1 MTETTKQRIP
11 TNANSRE
18 IANSVYETIDKI
30 NLKGESTNLNFELQ
44 FKFARFKFSIGEF
57 DEANKLLGICNSMT
71 IDYGLPEN
79 YEIYYWAGRISEQKG
94 EIDKA
99 KTTYEITLRK
109 CNDNPSL
116 ISRTEIIEALERTK
130 KPS

>member
-18 IANSVYETIDKI
+18 IANSLYETLDEIKL
-30 NLKGESTNLNFELQ
+30 NGESTKLNFESQ

-57 DEANKLLGICNSMT
+57 DEANRLFGICNSFT

-79 YEIYYWAGRISEQKG
+79 YEIYYWAGRISEQKV
-94 EIDKA
+94 EIEKA
-99 KTTYEITLRK
+99 KTTYEITLKK

-130 KPS
+130 K

>member
-18 IANSVYETIDKI
+18 IANSVYETIDEIK
-30 NLKGESTNLNFELQ
+30 LKGESTNLNFELQ
-44 FKFARFKFSIGEF
+44 FKFARFKFSIDEF

-94 EIDKA
+94 EIEKA

-109 CNDNPSL
+109 CNDNPSM